1 MNNAKIAPNSPNE
14 IKYAY
19 SIILADIYYN
29 SHSLHADFCTYWCNY
44 MGKSIHFLHYD
55 ILFSVVSF
63 VWLYVFTSQ
72 YIITI
77 IVHGLCLRNIM
88 YSKWNIV
95 ISQRKYALAYINT
108 YIQHACQTYTNRSME
123 VLPLNQSDFVVKSL
137 KGLIVNNS
145 ICPFITVTNEYHE
158 YLLYYNHFS
167 GYSLTIEW
175 FGLLKSSYKYWA
187 TYNTTF
193 NSFFMILAIF
203 TEHKKP
209 LKKKNRKRKE
219 RIKSEKNSFDFSYV
233 WNFYRNIQLQMV
245 LLDTNF
251 QKFNL
256 NDFQKFNLSKLTRV
270 NTLKSLVKSIVIFYA
285 KWQC

>member
-1 MNNAKIAPNSPNE
+1 MNNAKITPNSPNE

-77 IVHGLCLRNIM
+77 IVHGLCHRNIM

-108 YIQHACQTYTNRSME
+108 YIQHACQTYTDRSME

-209 LKKKNRKRKE
+209 LKKKTEKE
-219 RIKSEKNSFDFSYV
+219 RNGIKPEKNSFDFSLDFSYV
-233 WNFYRNIQLQMV
+233 WCFYMYGISIECILYSCKWFYWTRI
-245 LLDTNF
+245 
-251 QKFNL
+251 
-256 NDFQKFNLSKLTRV
+256 SKSSTW
-270 NTLKSLVKSIVIFYA
+270 TISKSLTWASWHVWIH
-285 KWQC
+285 

>member
-1 MNNAKIAPNSPNE
+1 MS
-14 IKYAY
+14 
-19 SIILADIYYN
+19 
-29 SHSLHADFCTYWCNY
+29 
-44 MGKSIHFLHYD
+44 KSIHFLHYD

-108 YIQHACQTYTNRSME
+108 YIQHVCQTYTNRSME

-167 GYSLTIEW
+167 GYSLTIER
-175 FGLLKSSYKYWA
+175 FPK
-187 TYNTTF
+187 
-193 NSFFMILAIF
+193 
-203 TEHKKP
+203 
-209 LKKKNRKRKE
+209 
-219 RIKSEKNSFDFSYV
+219 V
-233 WNFYRNIQLQMV
+233 
-245 LLDTNF
+245 
-251 QKFNL
+251 
-256 NDFQKFNLSKLTRV
+256 
-270 NTLKSLVKSIVIFYA
+270 
-285 KWQC
+285 